1 MGKVSHTRGVIDP
14 SAFIGNKGQRFLV
27 YRTQGQPSSIRL
39 VKLSKRGRRV
49 QQGQSSLFLTS
60 NRGIEENPVITQH
73 DGKWVMFTSVGWF
86 GHCGYRTVWR
96 RSPDFK
102 DWSRAVPKLLLST
115 KNSLCGPGGAD
126 VLQRRDGTTQLY
138 FHSWTCYRGPYA
150 CPSDW
155 NKDRPRGRR
164 GVRALFGANLAWTP
178 AGRPRIESWI
188 AGILPPPP
196 PPTPTPTPTPTP
208 SPSPTVSPSSPTP
221 SETVP
226 TESPTGT
233 DPTSTPPTVSPSTP

>member
-1 MGKVSHTRGVIDP
+1 
-14 SAFIGNKGQRFLV
+14 
-27 YRTQGQPSSIRL
+27 
-39 VKLSKRGRRV
+39 
-49 QQGQSSLFLTS
+49 
-60 NRGIEENPVITQH
+60 
-73 DGKWVMFTSVGWF
+73 
-86 GHCGYRTVWR
+86 VWR

-150 CPSDW
+150 CPPDW
-155 NKDRPRGRR
+155 NKDRPHGRR

-188 AGILPPPP
+188 AGLLPPPP

-208 SPSPTVSPSSPTP
+208 SPTPSPTVTGSPTD
-221 SETVP
+221 TG
-226 TESPTGT
+226 SPTITGT
-233 DPTSTPPTVSPSTP
+233 PTDTGSPTVTVSP